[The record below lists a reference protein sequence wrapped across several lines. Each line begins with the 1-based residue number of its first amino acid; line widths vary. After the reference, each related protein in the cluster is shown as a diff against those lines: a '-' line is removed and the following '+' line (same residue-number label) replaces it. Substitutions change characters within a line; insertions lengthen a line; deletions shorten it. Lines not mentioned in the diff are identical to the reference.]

1 MSSIETS
8 CDQAA
13 GHFTATHWSQVLQ
26 AARDQSPQAATALD
40 KLCRTYWFPLYAFVR
55 RQGYG
60 VADAQDLT
68 QEFFARFLKKNFL
81 ASVDREKGKFRSFL
95 LAAMKHFLANEWDR
109 LKAEK
114 RGGRQQFI
122 SIDGQETEQ
131 RYQLEPAS
139 DENPEQIFDRRWALT
154 VLDQALGRLKEQYAA
169 DGKEAQFGQLKRF
182 LSNEANEK
190 AYATAAVQLQMTPGA
205 VTVAVHRLRQHY
217 RNCLRA
223 EIAQTVS
230 SPGDLDDEMRHL
242 FGVVNQ

>member
-81 ASVDREKGKFRSFL
+81 ANVDRDKGKFRSFL

-190 AYATAAVQLQMTPGA
+190 
-205 VTVAVHRLRQHY
+205 
-217 RNCLRA
+217 
-223 EIAQTVS
+223 
-230 SPGDLDDEMRHL
+230 
-242 FGVVNQ
+242 